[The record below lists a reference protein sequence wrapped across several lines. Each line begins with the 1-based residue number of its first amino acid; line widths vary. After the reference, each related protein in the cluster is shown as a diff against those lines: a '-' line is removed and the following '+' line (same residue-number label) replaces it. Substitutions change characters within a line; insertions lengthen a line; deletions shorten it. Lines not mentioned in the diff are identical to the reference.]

1 MLGQF
6 IPAIDIY
13 KANSNLRKKN
23 SDITKIV
30 IPNNIN
36 QIDTKYLEDDYKATI
51 ETKNK
56 FEDKAKTI
64 IAALT
69 IAITMTLNLSKMIE
83 EAATKVQVP
92 YFSYCVF
99 GVAILSILYMLV
111 AGIMSIQVLIKE
123 NILYPIPLEK
133 RKEKT
138 SIYQATQ
145 QNINQNLIRNNII
158 YAAYISIRNSV
169 ICLLVIFILAVL
181 PYQSTNDIS
190 SLNSSDYA
198 EIMYENNAVNW
209 LMNNSQKKIDW
220 SEIIQY
226 YNSSNA
232 NGTQKNIYDKKQGI
246 AVTIGIQGE
255 TYIVSHIQGDIIEFE

>member
-92 YFSYCVF
+92 YFSYYVF

-111 AGIMSIQVLIKE
+111 AGIMAIQVLIKE

-246 AVTIGIQGE
+246 VVTIGIQGE

>member
-92 YFSYCVF
+92 YFRYCVF

-133 RKEKT
+133 RTEKT

-232 NGTQKNIYDKKQGI
+232 NGIQKNIYDKKQGI
-246 AVTIGIQGE
+246 VVTIGIQGE
-255 TYIVSHIQGDIIEFE
+255 TYIVSDIQGDIIEFE

>member
-1 MLGQF
+1 
-6 IPAIDIY
+6 
-13 KANSNLRKKN
+13 
-23 SDITKIV
+23 
-30 IPNNIN
+30 
-36 QIDTKYLEDDYKATI
+36 
-51 ETKNK
+51 
-56 FEDKAKTI
+56 
-64 IAALT
+64 
-69 IAITMTLNLSKMIE
+69 
-83 EAATKVQVP
+83 
-92 YFSYCVF
+92 
-99 GVAILSILYMLV
+99 MLV

-246 AVTIGIQGE
+246 VVTIGIQGE